1 LPFGKSCQIFPSQR
15 QAEADKVAA
24 VRQAVVVEVDHTAQ
38 EAGRHNLQALPVE
51 ASVAAAHMAEEIV
64 HRVEDAAAAQQ
75 QEAVHLIAVA
85 VPVPAPVEAA
95 SSEEGHR
102 QKL

>member
-1 LPFGKSCQIFPSQR
+1 MPFGKSCQIFPSQR
-15 QAEADKVAA
+15 QAEADKVVA
-24 VRQAVVVEVDHTAQ
+24 VRQVVVVADHTAQ
-38 EAGRHNLQALPVE
+38 EAGRHNLQDLPVE

-64 HRVEDAAAAQQ
+64 HKVEDAAAAQQ

-85 VPVPAPVEAA
+85 LPVPVAVEAA